1 MDDQKLNELE
11 GMLLAHNVGIRKET
25 FYKNGEEVEGI
36 IVKSEDNPV
45 APVLYTNNTI
55 FKSDVTEIRD
65 YILDILKTTMPEIGS
80 PEQYIKADYILKSVR
95 PRLIPYT
102 KKPGYEKGG
111 YVVEEFLPWIYK
123 TYYVNIPSACHY
135 LASYCLKYD
144 HIDVASEMNH
154 YGFLEEVEKAA
165 LKNAEAYLKATTLE
179 SLLGGYLAPTAV
191 SGLDKKVIVLTN
203 IDCTYGASAMMC
215 TKALDAICDAC
226 GEAIYILPS
235 SIHEVIAVP
244 ESMGSRDDLINI
256 VCEVNTN
263 VLNVEDWLS
272 DNVYLYDHGY
282 KVIR

>member
-1 MDDQKLNELE
+1 MDEQKFNELE
-11 GMLLAHNVGIRKET
+11 GMLLPSNVTIRKET
-25 FYKNGEEVEGI
+25 FYKNGEEIEGI

-45 APVLYTNNTI
+45 APVLYENNPI

-65 YILDILKTTMPEIGS
+65 YILDILKTTVPEIGS
-80 PEQYIKADYILKSVR
+80 PEQYVKADYILKSVR

-102 KKPGYEKGG
+102 KKPGYDKGG
-111 YVVEEFLPWIYK
+111 YVVEEFLPGIYK

-144 HIDVASEMNH
+144 HIDAASEMDH
-154 YGFLEEVEKAA
+154 YNFLEEVEKAA

-191 SGLDKKVIVLTN
+191 SGMDKKIVVLTN

-215 TKALDAICDAC
+215 TKALDAICDAW

-244 ESMGSRDDLINI
+244 ESMGSKEDLTKM
-256 VCEVNTN
+256 VREVNTN
-263 VLNVEDWLS
+263 VLSVDDWLS
-272 DNVYLYDHGY
+272 DYVYYYDNAY
-282 KVIR
+282 IM